1 MGLCGDIAERLIG
14 RARARSREAIPRG
27 FALPGVAAVVLASM
41 LTGCTSNDGGELLID
56 PGRYAIYKC
65 DDLAARWKIVS
76 ARERELHGLMDRAGQ
91 SNGGA
96 VVGALAY
103 RADYDAVISDE
114 RQLQRTAAEKNCG
127 FTFQSGQLQSTQFQ
141 SDQTI
146 R

>member
-14 RARARSREAIPRG
+14 RERSREAIPRG
-27 FALPGVAAVVLASM
+27 FALAGVAAVALATVLA
-41 LTGCTSNDGGELLID
+41 GCTSKDSGELLID
-56 PGRYAIYKC
+56 PGRYAVYKC

-76 ARERELHGLMDRAGQ
+76 AREKELHGLMDRAGQ

-96 VVGALAY
+96 VVGSLAY
-103 RADYDAVISDE
+103 RADYDAVLSDE

>member
-14 RARARSREAIPRG
+14 RPWSRKAIPCG
-27 FALPGVAAVVLASM
+27 FALRGVAAVALASV
-41 LTGCTSNDGGELLID
+41 LTGCTSKDSGELLID

-76 ARERELHGLMDRAGQ
+76 AREKELHGLMDRAGQ

-96 VVGALAY
+96 VVGSLAY
-103 RADYDAVISDE
+103 RADYDAVVSDE